1 MNKYALFGIISV
13 FGITA
18 ILGVASVN
26 FSAFAQDNMTMN
38 TSSETPV
45 ENTSDISDTGAGLDA
60 NMMMGDN
67 MSGMNMTEHNMTGMN
82 MTEHNMTGMQ

>member
-1 MNKYALFGIISV
+1 MNKYLLFGIIIA
-13 FGITA
+13 FGITSLVGLA
-18 ILGVASVN
+18 AVN
-26 FSAFAQDNMTMN
+26 SPVLAQDNMTMN

-45 ENTSDISDTGAGLDA
+45 ENTSEISDTGAGLDA

-67 MSGMNMTEHNMTGMN
+67 MTGMN